1 MTLTLRLGFYYYYFV
16 WYYYTFFLWLK
27 VIYLFFSH
35 TRRSLSI
42 KFSILY
48 ADIIKL
54 YSKSWTKWK
63 WKEKKKKN
71 EIMFYYLITPLILC
85 LTANNP
91 NITKEWWCHIS
102 SGKSSTK
109 IAKFFLT
116 NRRKIIKLG
125 KVYTQLNTFIFLL
138 RVNFFFFFFV
148 GNFIIIKNKDILM
161 LDYIEKLWNNFN
173 SKKKKK

>member
-1 MTLTLRLGFYYYYFV
+1 MD
-16 WYYYTFFLWLK
+16 K
-27 VIYLFFSH
+27 M
-35 TRRSLSI
+35 
-42 KFSILY
+42 
-48 ADIIKL
+48 
-54 YSKSWTKWK
+54 
-63 WKEKKKKN
+63 KKKKI
-71 EIMFYYLITPLILC
+71 EILFYYLITPLILC

-138 RVNFFFFFFV
+138 RVSFFF

-173 SKKKKK
+173 IQKRKKKLKHQNIMLLLMLISTPLSEIYIQMWSNLSPIKTFFLFFFFIF